1 MSDERIEVCMAVID
15 QMFAETEA
23 FHTQP
28 RDTLD
33 LAMAK
38 IREIA
43 ANPKRAPNGNVSW
56 ARNRNHFGR
65 ELRDRHKMN
74 AKHFNEAVRLL
85 IDSGHG
91 RLIKNDPVTWHP

>member
-1 MSDERIEVCMAVID
+1 MNPDWQAAANMVLMT
-15 QMFAETEA
+15 QA

-43 ANPKRAPNGNVSW
+43 ANPKRAPTGDVSW

-65 ELRDRHKMN
+65 ELRDRHRMT

-85 IDSGHG
+85 IDSGQG
-91 RLIKNDPVTWHP
+91 RLINNAPVTWHP